1 MNLHP
6 ALPLDKSSPG
16 TIDEVF
22 KLADFIS
29 KSDFFPSWKNKPHDA
44 AVAILFG
51 QSLGLSW
58 GHSLLNI
65 AVINGRPT
73 VWGDAMLALCKQS
86 PLWEDF
92 DEDFDEKS
100 MTAIC
105 MVKRKGQKEQVRTFS
120 QKDAERAGLW
130 GKVGYS
136 GKPTPWV
143 LYPKRMLQMRARAF
157 ALRDVFPDVLQ
168 GLGCAEEVM
177 DYPDAAKAKAGSKSE
192 SNVVSFPASAIP
204 ETEVL
209 PKTQPLAEVLHET
222 SPTKSVQEGMTHP
235 KESSPE
241 LKQFVDNLA
250 KFNKG
255 GVVQTQSQPKTAFDL
270 MRERLDEQR
279 QHQQQKGM
287 EAVERLKTL
296 MPALQNGKGV

>member
-1 MNLHP
+1 MNTQHYSSITE
-6 ALPLDKSSPG
+6 DKPSSRG
-16 TIDEVF
+16 IDEVF
-22 KLADFIS
+22 KLAEFIS
-29 KSDFFPSWKNKPHDA
+29 KGDFFPAWKNRSHDA

-65 AVINGRPT
+65 SVISGRPT

-86 PLWEDF
+86 PVWEDF
-92 DEDFDEKS
+92 DEDFDEKT

-105 MVKRKGQKEQVRTFS
+105 MVKRKGQKEQIRIFS
-120 QKDAERAGLW
+120 QEDAERAGLW

-143 LYPKRMLQMRARAF
+143 FYPKRMLQMRARAF

-177 DYPDAAKAKAGSKSE
+177 DYPDSAKPKMVSKSDT
-192 SNVVSFPASAIP
+192 NIVSFPASATLEMQP
-204 ETEVL
+204 QS
-209 PKTQPLAEVLHET
+209 KTSL
-222 SPTKSVQEGMTHP
+222 
-235 KESSPE
+235 
-241 LKQFVDNLA
+241 N
-250 KFNKG
+250 
-255 GVVQTQSQPKTAFDL
+255 L

-279 QHQQQKGM
+279 QHQKVKGI

-296 MPALQNGKGV
+296 MPVLQNGKGK

>member
-1 MNLHP
+1 MNLHHT
-6 ALPLDKSSPG
+6 LPIDRSSLG

-29 KSDFFPSWKNKPHDA
+29 KSDFFPAWKNKPHDA

-86 PLWEDF
+86 SVWEDC
-92 DEDFDEKS
+92 DEDFDENT

-105 MVKRKGQKEQVRTFS
+105 MVKRKGQKEQIRTFS
-120 QKDAERAGLW
+120 QKDAQQAGLW

-168 GLGCAEEVM
+168 GLGCTEEVM
-177 DYPDAAKAKAGSKSE
+177 DYPDSAKSKTVSKSE
-192 SNVVSFPASAIP
+192 SNIVSFPTSTMS
-204 ETEVL
+204 ETEAL
-209 PKTQPLAEVLHET
+209 HKTQQLTEIRYADPQPT
-222 SPTKSVQEGMTHP
+222 SIQKTLTRP
-235 KESSPE
+235 KEGSPE
-241 LKQFVDNLA
+241 LQQFVENLA

-255 GVVQTQSQPKTAFDL
+255 GVVQTQNQPKTAFDL

-287 EAVERLKTL
+287 DAVEHLKTL

>member
-1 MNLHP
+1 MNLHTT
-6 ALPLDKSSPG
+6 LPLDRSSPR

-29 KSDFFPSWKNKPHDA
+29 KSDFFPAWKNKPHDA

-73 VWGDAMLALCKQS
+73 VWGDAMLALCMKS
-86 PLWEDF
+86 PFWEDF
-92 DEDFDEKS
+92 DEDFDERT
-100 MTAIC
+100 MTATC
-105 MVKRKGQKEQVRTFS
+105 LVKRMGKKEKMYTFS
-120 QKDAERAGLW
+120 LEDAKTAKLLGKDNW
-130 GKVGYS
+130 IK
-136 GKPTPWV
+136 
-143 LYPKRMLQMRARAF
+143 YPKRMLQMRARSF
-157 ALRDVFPDVLQ
+157 ALRGAFPDVLE
-168 GLGCAEEVM
+168 GLGCTEEVI
-177 DYPDAAKAKAGSKSE
+177 DYPDSAKPKAGSKSE
-192 SNVVSFPASAIP
+192 SNVVSFPASTMP
-204 ETEVL
+204 DPEVL
-209 PKTQPLAEVLHET
+209 HKTQQLAEVRHKA
-222 SPTKSVQEGMTHP
+222 PQTKSVQASMTHP

-241 LKQFVDNLA
+241 LKQFVENLA

-279 QHQQQKGM
+279 QHQKQKGM
-287 EAVERLKTL
+287 DAVERLKTL
-296 MPALQNGKGV
+296 IL